1 MNDFRHPDPLVFVP
15 SLRQAVV
22 ALSRALCN
30 GAVPQTEDL
39 EFAPVYRGIAGKG
52 VFLMDELI
60 AIAGCLDPGSGSWPS
75 EPIRMTMS
83 RGHTFVDDWPLDPD
97 EPLTVLIEGVDTA
110 FLHLHAR
117 PPLPADGQVL
127 DEPARSAVARYIAW
141 RQGYD
146 AEQVQE
152 RAARVAKREASAPPH
167 RNLPHRPDP
176 RSLLAARTYAHD
188 HISIGTDPAGI
199 ERPTPSQQHDLAGSY
214 LTRGMVDHWL
224 QRDPAGIRSDLSHA
238 AGRMAL
244 ALPTVQIHAWEY
256 EQWQHL
262 AVAVGHRGLL
272 DALWALRREEWDTN
286 RIRPVNWL
294 ICRIR
299 ILDLLHQG
307 GSEAE
312 LRGLLEMSWIGLFAD
327 PLPPELAV
335 DTPLM
340 RNWHELLHA
349 ILDRDTAAFDRH
361 LATRQDLLAAHWT
374 RGGGIAPLS
383 LADLGG
389 LALVRTARA
398 RGLTPATPGLPYLAF
413 DLLLS

>member
-1 MNDFRHPDPLVFVP
+1 MNKPGDTYDHSLDFVVR
-15 SLRQAVV
+15 LRQAITVLGEV
-22 ALSRALCN
+22 LPAAEAYLKR
-30 GAVPQTEDL
+30 T
-39 EFAPVYRGIAGKG
+39 APAAYHGNAGILRSTACR
-52 VFLMDELI
+52 LMDQFI
-60 AIAGCLDPGSGSWPS
+60 AIADCLKAADWPQ
-75 EPIRMTMS
+75 ENRRMSMS
-83 RGHTFVDDWPLDPD
+83 RGRTFVDDWPLDYSH
-97 EPLTVLIEGVDTA
+97 PLTDLLASVDTS
-110 FLHLHAR
+110 FLKISSLPSFPDGRALDDAAHAAIASY
-117 PPLPADGQVL
+117 L
-127 DEPARSAVARYIAW
+127 AW
-141 RQGYD
+141 RSGWD
-146 AEQVQE
+146 EEE
-152 RAARVAKREASAPPH
+152 RLRRSQWSTKREAAAPPH
-167 RNLPHRPDP
+167 REMPHRPDP
-176 RSLLAARTYAHD
+176 PSVMIAGEYSARVLDAWRSDAVATAQDNRQLADAHL
-188 HISIGTDPAGI
+188 I
-199 ERPTPSQQHDLAGSY
+199 
-214 LTRGMVDHWL
+214 RGLVDHWL
-224 QRDPAGIRSDLSHA
+224 LRDPAQVRSDLSSA
-238 AGRMAL
+238 AERMAL

-262 AVAVGHRGLL
+262 AIVVAHRGLL

-340 RNWHELLHA
+340 RNWHELLRA
-349 ILDRDTAAFDRH
+349 ILDRDTVAFDRH
-361 LATRQDLLAAHWT
+361 LVLRQVQLAAHWT